1 MRSAPKGAHLTTRWH
16 PRWRH
21 AGLVTAGIVAAGIT
35 VAACTDG
42 PSSPRAGGLSA
53 DGSTPATGLLAYSSC
68 VRSHGVPSFP
78 DPASSGGI
86 PKESSQQLGVSLSVL
101 EAAQGA
107 CQHLIP
113 AGQSLSG
120 QTRQT
125 VTGQQQEYYLKA
137 ATCMRSHGITNF
149 PEPVF
154 SGGQVEFPQLQR
166 LVDVG
171 SPQFTRAYHVC
182 QKLIPA
188 GLPFSG
194 SAG

>member
-1 MRSAPKGAHLTTRWH
+1 MRFAPKGAHLTTGWH
-16 PRWRH
+16 PRWRR
-21 AGLVTAGIVAAGIT
+21 AALVTAGIVAAGVA
-35 VAACTDG
+35 VAACAG
-42 PSSPRAGGLSA
+42 PSSPGAGGPSA
-53 DGSTPATGLLAYSSC
+53 DDSTPATGLLAYSSC

-120 QTRQT
+120 QHRQT
-125 VTGQQQEYYLKA
+125 VTAQQQEYYLKA